1 MPADDAGLAEQVTAV
16 AGCLPIPIAEPQ
28 GKRAVQVRDR
38 RLRIRHPLGGGSK
51 EITVPDFDEAKVEA
65 EIKNL
70 VAGIESMRTRHLA
83 LWRVLPERLALL
95 HAAYSDPPANTRVYE
110 DTMWHRAD
118 TMVALT
124 AADIR
129 AGAAFLS
136 FALAP
141 VQTFIQYRG

>member
-1 MPADDAGLAEQVTAV
+1 MFAYTDSGAPGQARCPGQRPEAPDPSSAGW
-16 AGCLPIPIAEPQ
+16 
-28 GKRAVQVRDR
+28 
-38 RLRIRHPLGGGSK
+38 RLERNN
-51 EITVPDFDEAKVEA
+51 FDEAKVEA

-95 HAAYSDPPANTRVYE
+95 HAAYSDPPADTRVYE

-136 FALAP
+136 FALAR